1 MCLIHHICLLL
12 FRPAVLRVKMTFPT
26 FILDVNKFNSSLFTV
41 VGTTITP
48 LADSTVVQG
57 TLNGYSHI

>member
-1 MCLIHHICLLL
+1 MFNPSYMSTFVSASCI
-12 FRPAVLRVKMTFPT
+12 RVKMTFPT

-41 VGTTITP
+41 AGTTITP